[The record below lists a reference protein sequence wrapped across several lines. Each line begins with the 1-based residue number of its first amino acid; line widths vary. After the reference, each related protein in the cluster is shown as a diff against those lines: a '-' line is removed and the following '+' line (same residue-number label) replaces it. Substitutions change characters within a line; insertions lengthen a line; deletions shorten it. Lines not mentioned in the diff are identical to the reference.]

1 MAVIILQKRLN
12 LFREFP
18 QKIHLWEAFM
28 KRSTLVVFISLL
40 LFSQGCGTLKTTPI
54 ESNFNHSI
62 EMVEDSE
69 FGKLYLAPG
78 FNFQEPAIL
87 VVLDPSVDR
96 ILEKN
101 DIDPDEM
108 KFFFKNKLI
117 KELKATNVFSKVLG
131 DKSDLSN
138 SNKSDQR
145 IYYLTSEFTELE
157 PGSRGMRYLAGIL
170 GAGAVKVQ
178 IETAVKNLKT
188 KDIYFMASSRRVA
201 SVGGFGGNSKGFIID
216 SLIDIAKA
224 HGKFFTKIT
233 TEK

>member
-1 MAVIILQKRLN
+1 
-12 LFREFP
+12 
-18 QKIHLWEAFM
+18 M
-28 KRSTLVVFISLL
+28 KQRTLVVFISLL
-40 LFSQGCGTLKTTPI
+40 LFQGCGTWKTIPMET
-54 ESNFNHSI
+54 NFNHSI
-62 EMVEDSE
+62 EMVEDSD

-78 FNFQEPAIL
+78 FTFKEPAIL

-101 DIDPDEM
+101 DIDPDEI

-117 KELKATNVFSKVLG
+117 KELKATGVFSKVLE
-131 DKSDLSN
+131 DKSELSN

-145 IYYLTSEFTELE
+145 IYFLTSEFTELE
-157 PGSRGMRYLAGIL
+157 PGNRGLRYMAGIF

-178 IETAVKNLKT
+178 VETAIKNLKT
-188 KDIYFMASSRRVA
+188 KDIYFMASSRRA
-201 SVGGFGGNSKGFIID
+201 GSVGAFGGNSKGFIID

-224 HGKFFTKIT
+224 HGRFFTKIT